1 MTDVILTP
9 EENLSS
15 RNDFLA
21 YLKSQNL
28 DRLSDRTCYVARVYG
43 REETFC
49 VRKTRITLCLTDKTK
64 LSQSL
69 PDVFEGIE
77 KGYTFYVISS
87 LGDGFKLSPFWDEL
101 ESLLLEVDRIK
112 MERVMLTLVMWL
124 VKQQTKS
131 K

>member
-1 MTDVILTP
+1 MTDITLTP

-15 RNDFLA
+15 KGAFLA
-21 YLKSQNL
+21 YLKAQGL
-28 DRLSDRTCYVARVYG
+28 AKLSDRTCYVARAYG

-49 VRKTRITLCLTDKTK
+49 VRGTRITLCLTDKIK

-69 PDVFEGIE
+69 PDVFEGTE

-87 LGDGFKLSPFWDEL
+87 LEDDFKLSPFWDEL
-101 ESLLLEVDRIK
+101 ESLLLEADRLK
-112 MERVMLTLVMWL
+112 LERVLLTLVMWL
-124 VKQQTKS
+124 IKWKIKS

>member
-1 MTDVILTP
+1 M
-9 EENLSS
+9 
-15 RNDFLA
+15 
-21 YLKSQNL
+21 
-28 DRLSDRTCYVARVYG
+28 
-43 REETFC
+43 
-49 VRKTRITLCLTDKTK
+49 TDKTK